1 MAYRTCGFVKFSKF
15 WTDERAA
22 NRKRKE
28 RKCDIC
34 RLWNYKKLIK
44 VVSELWKLQIR
55 KTFLYE
61 AWLEHTCTTKK
72 NWIWALWHES
82 HIRGVLILD
91 ANSVFEQ
98 KMYLVCLHRNIWI
111 ASGKSSLF
119 ESFFLSSD
127 ESEGEFPRSVFR
139 LDIFASKSTWRIKC
153 KSILSHIFHSWWI
166 KPHPFSKLGRDVYS
180 SIIIFNWN

>member
-61 AWLEHTCTTKK
+61 AWLEHTCTLWRKK
-72 NWIWALWHES
+72 LNLSIVTWISYPGYSIH
-82 HIRGVLILD
+82 D
-91 ANSVFEQ
+91 TFEQ

-153 KSILSHIFHSWWI
+153 KSI
-166 KPHPFSKLGRDVYS
+166 
-180 SIIIFNWN
+180 

>member
-1 MAYRTCGFVKFSKF
+1 MAYRTCGLVKFSKF

-44 VVSELWKLQIR
+44 VVSELWKLRIR

-72 NWIWALWHES
+72 KLNLSIMIWISYPGYSIH
-82 HIRGVLILD
+82 D
-91 ANSVFEQ
+91 TFEQ

-127 ESEGEFPRSVFR
+127 ESEGEFPRSVLR
-139 LDIFASKSTWRIKC
+139 LDIFAGESTWMIKC
-153 KSILSHIFHSWWI
+153 KSI
-166 KPHPFSKLGRDVYS
+166 
-180 SIIIFNWN
+180 

>member
-72 NWIWALWHES
+72 SWIWALWYES
-82 HIRGVLILD
+82 HIRGTRYMILS
-91 ANSVFEQ
+91 NKKCTLFVSIEIFELQ
-98 KMYLVCLHRNIWI
+98 AASHHCLN
-111 ASGKSSLF
+111 
-119 ESFFLSSD
+119 LSSCLPMNLRA
-127 ESEGEFPRSVFR
+127 SFLAVFSV
-139 LDIFASKSTWRIKC
+139 
-153 KSILSHIFHSWWI
+153 
-166 KPHPFSKLGRDVYS
+166 
-180 SIIIFNWN
+180 

>member
-72 NWIWALWHES
+72 KLNLSI
-82 HIRGVLILD
+82 
-91 ANSVFEQ
+91 
-98 KMYLVCLHRNIWI
+98 MIWI
-111 ASGKSSLF
+111 SYPGYMILSNKKCTLFVSIEIFELQAASHHCLN
-119 ESFFLSSD
+119 LSSCLPMNLRA
-127 ESEGEFPRSVFR
+127 SFLAVFSV
-139 LDIFASKSTWRIKC
+139 
-153 KSILSHIFHSWWI
+153 
-166 KPHPFSKLGRDVYS
+166 
-180 SIIIFNWN
+180 